1 MKKWMVGVILL
12 LSVVLCGCS
21 NVKTFEVISDN
32 IVDFPSPTPAKVH
45 LRLPDDATLSV
56 MNGSDG
62 QSYEGDH
69 YQIIVQTYPSEDLS
83 QTLQLITGY
92 SKNQLNVMEVTEDNL
107 NKYLCAWSAVSE
119 EGELVGRCAVLDDG
133 RYHYCLSVLVD
144 AQMSGEIREDIDA
157 IFADYSLEG
166 Y

>member
-69 YQIIVQTYPSEDLS
+69 YQIIVQTYPSGDLS